1 MLRELVRCAGFVLA
15 VLAAVAAFALL
26 RELVATQAAH
36 LPVTGLGVAF
46 VGALVLASGG
56 VAVAGLVRRGVS

>member
-1 MLRELVRCAGFVLA
+1 MLRELLVVAGLVLA

-26 RELVATQAAH
+26 HELVATQAAH

-56 VAVAGLVRRGVS
+56 VAVSVLVRRGVS